1 MHNLVEPVNKD
12 LEFQLHEP
20 FLLYRNAS
28 CEYMCFI
35 KVLTYLRL
43 QLSELN
49 FYRHF
54 SFGVTNHNTKCGLF
68 CFRVISESVE
78 QNQTI

>member
-28 CEYMCFI
+28 CEYICFH
-35 KVLTYLRL
+35 LL
-43 QLSELN
+43 LSDFIFITLFLEFQITVQNTAYTL
-49 FYRHF
+49 FYDYKQVSQSGF
-54 SFGVTNHNTKCGLF
+54 LSWL
-68 CFRVISESVE
+68 
-78 QNQTI
+78 